1 MIAFSMGSV
10 GQLGHQ
16 NHLWQ
21 FLFSNDILRRQSEFG
36 DRGSEVVIKEE

>member
-1 MIAFSMGSV
+1 MIASSTGSV

-21 FLFSNDILRRQSEFG
+21 FLFSNDILRQSEFG
-36 DRGSEVVIKEE
+36 DRGSEIVIKEE